1 MFVMAF
7 LCLKFFAIAQTPV
20 NMAAQPNFTYTENFS
35 DIANWTFSTS
45 TSPGDGTFVSGNG
58 ASAWRGYEPSG
69 TGTIPNGTKI
79 THSTTLFQTVSGPGS
94 SSGLYKQS
102 QSIGLIST
110 GTADNTTA
118 VAFDFFA
125 NFSGM
130 NAGTLSFDWA
140 SLNNSSGNRK
150 GSMKVYT
157 STDGV
162 AFTELAGA
170 AVLNFT
176 NNSPTSGQI
185 SFIQLPA
192 TFNNSATAQIRF
204 YYYNG
209 TGGTSGSRPKLQ
221 LDNVKVTALPTS
233 TCTAPTA
240 QPSSLVLSPGFNSIS
255 GSFTASSP
263 ASNGYLVIRSINS
276 SLSSL
281 PVNGVNYNIG
291 DNVGDGSVVAY
302 GTNTS
307 FSGNSLSPSTTY
319 YYFIFSVNYLC
330 SGGPL
335 YLTSSPLTGSTTTTS
350 GSSPCA
356 APAAQPTNLVL
367 SNFTSSS
374 IKGSFTGS
382 SSGNADHYL
391 IVRSI
396 NSTLSSGPVNGTQ
409 YYASSNLG
417 GGVVVTKTPLT
428 SFTANALASGTQYYF
443 FIFAVNEDNCTS
455 GPAYNTVSPLT
466 ANASTVTIP
475 ACSAPAS
482 SPTSLQLSASNNS
495 ISGYFSQATS
505 TDGYLVLY
513 GTSSSLTATPQNGV
527 VYNTGSTL
535 GNATVLSNSTSLS
548 FFASNLNASTTY
560 YFFVFSKNDQC
571 VGGPIYL
578 ASPLSNSITT
588 TASPVYNNYFGNL
601 HAHSAYS
608 DGNQDNTALTPAD
621 AYTYAKTSMCMDFLG
636 ISEHNHGEAGMALSD
651 YALGRSQASNAT
663 TSNFLALYGMEW
675 GVISNGGHVLV
686 YGVDQLIGW
695 ETNNYNVFVPKNDYL
710 GKPSTTGTT
719 GLFKTINDWPS
730 TAFAMLAHPDNSD
743 FNNIANLSLSPT
755 ADSAIAGCAIESGP
769 ATSTS
774 TTYSDPASR
783 LSTYWY
789 YKKLLSRGYH
799 VGPSIDHDNHY
810 TNFGRTNYS
819 RLAVLSPNL
828 TESAFLQSVK
838 ARRFYATHDCDVRVN
853 FTLNNAT
860 MGSFDNTGSGYPAIS
875 IYAFDPTNPGATPK
889 IRLMY
894 GVPGSLVEAIAI
906 DSVNG
911 NVFNYTDFN
920 MAVNTTAYYYAEVI
934 IGGGYAITAPI
945 WYFRNSGVTPVTLL
959 SFNARAINSK
969 EVQLNWKTVNEVNNR
984 QFIIERS
991 VNGVDFIVI
1000 DSVPGKNLSA
1010 ENYYS
1015 MIDHDPVVGN
1025 NYYRLKQVDFD
1036 GKVTYSNVVMVN
1048 IRSKLIAEVS
1058 VYPNPVKEKLTLK
1071 ISSAEEGK
1079 GEIIILD
1086 AFGRTVTSNSSSFIK
1101 GEQQKIFDVNNL
1113 SGGTYFVMIRV
1124 GDEKIV
1130 KRFVKL

>member
-1 MFVMAF
+1 M
-7 LCLKFFAIAQTPV
+7 LCLKVFAFSQTPV
-20 NMAAQPNFTYTENFS
+20 NMAAQPNFTYTENFA
-35 DIANWTFSTS
+35 DITNWTFSTT
-45 TSPGDGTFVSGNG
+45 TSPGDGTFVSGIG
-58 ASAWRGYEPSG
+58 ASAWRGYEPGG

-94 SSGLYKQS
+94 SSGIYKQA

-150 GSMKVYT
+150 GSLKVYT
-157 STDGV
+157 STDGTT
-162 AFTELAGA
+162 FTELTGA

-185 SFIQLPA
+185 TFIQLPSS
-192 TFNNSATAQIRF
+192 FNNSATAQIRF

-221 LDNVKVTALPTS
+221 LDNVKVTAVPPS
-233 TCTAPTA
+233 ACTAPTA
-240 QPSSLVLSPGFNSIS
+240 QPTSLILSPGFNSVS

-263 ASNGYLVIRSINS
+263 ASNGYLVIRSINN

-335 YLTSSPLTGSTTTTS
+335 YLTSSPLTGSTTTSS

-356 APAAQPTNLVL
+356 APATQPTNLVL
-367 SNFTSSS
+367 SNATTTS
-374 IKGSFTGS
+374 IKGTFTAS
-382 SSGNADHYL
+382 SSGNADRYL
-391 IVRSI
+391 IVRST
-396 NSTLSSGPVNGTQ
+396 NASLTSGPVNGTQ

-428 SFTANALASGTQYYF
+428 SFTANALSSGTQYYF

-455 GPAYNTVSPLT
+455 GPAYNSVSPLT
-466 ANASTVTIP
+466 VSATTVTIP
-475 ACSAPAS
+475 PCSVPAS
-482 SPTSLQLSASNNS
+482 SANTLNLSATNNTV
-495 ISGYFSQATS
+495 SGYFAQATN

-513 GTSSSLTATPQNGV
+513 STSSSLTATPQNGV
-527 VYNTGSTL
+527 TYTVGSSL
-535 GNATVLSNSTSLS
+535 GNATILNNSTSLS
-548 FFASNLNASTTY
+548 FFAAGLNASTTY

-571 VGGPIYL
+571 LGGPVYL
-578 ASPLSNSITT
+578 TSSSLNSSITT
-588 TASPVYNNYFGNL
+588 TATPVYNTYFGNL
-601 HAHSAYS
+601 HSHSAYS
-608 DGNQDNTALTPAD
+608 DGHQDNTSLTPAD
-621 AYTYAKTSMCMDFLG
+621 AYAYAKNSMCMDFLG
-636 ISEHNHGEAGMALSD
+636 VSDHNHSEAGMALSK
-651 YALGRSQASNAT
+651 YSLGRSQATAAT
-663 TSNFLALYGMEW
+663 TSNFLGLYGMEW

-695 ETNNYNVFVPKNDYL
+695 ETGNYNVFVPKNDYT
-710 GKPSTTGTT
+710 GKPSTTGTI

-743 FNNIANLSLSPT
+743 FNNIANLALSPT

-819 RLAVLSPNL
+819 RLAVVSPSLN
-828 TESAFLQSVK
+828 EAAFFQSVK
-838 ARRFYATHDCDVRVN
+838 KRRFYATHDCDVRVT
-853 FTLNNAT
+853 FTLNNAE
-860 MGSFDNTGSGYPAIS
+860 MGSSDNTGTGYPAIS
-875 IYAFDPTNPGATPK
+875 VHAFDPTNPGATPK
-889 IRLMY
+889 IRLLY
-894 GVPGSLVEAIAI
+894 GVPGSLVEAVAI

-920 MAVNTTAYYYAEVI
+920 LAANTTAYYYVEVI

-945 WYFRNSGVTPVTLL
+945 WYFRNTGVTPVTLL
-959 SFNARAINSK
+959 SFDAKTINNK
-969 EVQLNWKTVNEVNNR
+969 EVKLNWRTVNEVNNK
-984 QFIIERS
+984 QFVIERS
-991 VNGVDFIVI
+991 STGVNFKAM
-1000 DSVPGKNLSA
+1000 DSVEGKNLSL
-1010 ENYYS
+1010 ENFYS
-1015 MIDHDPVVGN
+1015 VIDKNPFTGY
-1025 NYYRLKQVDFD
+1025 NYYRLKQVDID
-1036 GKVTYSNVVMVN
+1036 GKFSYSNVVTVN
-1048 IRSKLIAEVS
+1048 LTSKITAAVS
-1058 VYPNPVKEKLTLK
+1058 VYPNPVKERLTLD
-1071 ISSAEEGK
+1071 ITTNDEVRGD
-1079 GEIIILD
+1079 IRILD
-1086 AFGRTVTSNSSSFIK
+1086 VFGRSIMSANTIFIK
-1101 GEQQKIFDVNNL
+1101 GSQQKDFDVSAL
-1113 SGGTYFVMIRV
+1113 SNGTYFAVIRIR
-1124 GDEKIV
+1124 DEKIV
-1130 KRFVKL
+1130 TRFIKQ